1 MSSESTSV
9 PSGYTRIL
17 KLKTVQN
24 KMKGKNNFTDDER
37 EQALYDLVYGLS
49 YNLNGGANKAQK
61 IMEDAIALN
70 LKFKTPLNDD
80 TFKKKFDEALI
91 AGDEIRQVDT
101 KKNKELLAPKK
112 IITSDARTEIKIL
125 DGTKIYEISERAFKA
140 LMGRNNPPFIFV
152 RKNKLICLDYDRET
166 NAPIIRNVTRDILS
180 GYYNRFCLFV
190 GYKKSGDAFVEA
202 PVVPPMNAV
211 IDTLELNAFESTPI
225 LKGITTCPIINWD
238 GGLQE
243 EKGYNP
249 EFMLYYEPIGD
260 CQLIVPDVPTSV
272 DVYYS
277 MEHLKYLISEFP
289 FTDDSSRAN
298 LLGLLVSC
306 TTRSLLNGK
315 TYPMA
320 IITKPIQGAG
330 ASYLCRIANILL
342 TGKDAEFLA
351 SPRDAE
357 SFKKILLSSAMKGVD
372 SMMFDNLSGTLYL
385 PELAQAITATCVNDR
400 ILGESTMASID
411 FTPVWVGNGINVTLS
426 GDMPR
431 RCYVIDLQPNSD
443 QPWLATNYK
452 IKNVIQHVKERR
464 GEYLSS
470 LLTLVRYW
478 LQNNMTAQ
486 EPEVPHIGTFEEW
499 ERIVGG
505 VLANTEYGKQFLG
518 NLKTM
523 YLEMDTGVDQWSDF
537 LTAWYAKWR
546 FEGQKV
552 TTIVDEIETPKS
564 DLGSNLPDE
573 ITNAMSNGK
582 QLQRAIGKAFGAHKN
597 RIYKITACLPG
608 ATQYSEIYVKLNN
621 VKSNNIRF
629 WQLVEVQP
637 TQEKTDVQ

>member
-1 MSSESTSV
+1 
-9 PSGYTRIL
+9 
-17 KLKTVQN
+17 
-24 KMKGKNNFTDDER
+24 MKGKNNFTDDER

-70 LKFKTPLNDD
+70 LKFKTPLNDE
-80 TFKKKFDEALI
+80 TFKKKFDAALI
-91 AGDEIRQVDT
+91 EGDEIRQKDIKKDKESLPQKKVTPSDT
-101 KKNKELLAPKK
+101 RA
-112 IITSDARTEIKIL
+112 EIKIY
-125 DGTKIYEISERAFKA
+125 DGTKVYEISERAFKA
-140 LMGRNNPPFIFV
+140 LMARNDPPFVFV

-166 NAPIIRNVTRDILS
+166 NAPIIRNVSRDILS
-180 GYYNRFCLFV
+180 GYYNRFCLFNAF
-190 GYKKSGDAFVEA
+190 KKAGDVFVET
-202 PVVPPMNAV
+202 PIVPPMNVV
-211 IDTLELNAFESTPI
+211 IDTLELNAFEKTPI

-238 GGLQE
+238 GGVQE
-243 EKGYNP
+243 EKGYNR
-249 EFMLYYEPIGD
+249 EFMLYYEPVGD
-260 CQLIVPDVPTSV
+260 CQLIVPDIPTSV
-272 DVYYS
+272 DVYLS
-277 MEHLKYLISEFP
+277 IEHLKYLISEFP

-298 LLGLLVSC
+298 LLGLLISC

-342 TGKDAEFLA
+342 TGRDAEFLA

-443 QPWLATNYK
+443 QPWLTTNYK

-478 LQNNMTAQ
+478 LQNNMTTQ

-523 YLEMDTGVDQWSDF
+523 YLEMDTGVEQWSDF
-537 LTAWYAKWR
+537 LSAWYMKWR
-546 FEGQKV
+546 LGGVKV
-552 TTIVDEIETPKS
+552 SEIIDEVETPRS

-573 ITNAMSNGK
+573 ITNAMTTGK
-582 QLQRAIGKAFGAHKN
+582 QLQKAIGKSFGVHKN
-597 RIYKITACLPG
+597 RIYKIVVALPG
-608 ATQYSEIYVKLNN
+608 TMTYGEMYVKLHN
-621 VKSNNIRF
+621 VKVSNVRY
-629 WQLVEVQP
+629 WQLMEVKP
-637 TQEKTDVQ
+637 TQAKTDVQ